1 MFLLD
6 NKLFN
11 KLHSE
16 IKQSIIKNIGK
27 FEREESIN
35 LLEPFINDEN
45 YEESDFVKS
54 AAANAIG
61 KSSMN
66 SSSKIKMQRIIPSL
80 MKLINHDN
88 TFQNIVATGAI
99 NGLKELSNDINKNIV
114 TDIADFLVNN
124 TEYYNEY
131 FIRSTA
137 TSALGKFLY
146 LKNTNKNL
154 NNFNQKVFDQL
165 LKLLKDRRRK
175 IKINACTA
183 LADDNSKFSTTI
195 DPKIIQVINALIDVA
210 QYDID
215 GFVRRRAETSLNI
228 IRERINEWSAKPQE
242 LAIKIRETRNE
253 KGENN

>member
-1 MFLLD
+1 
-6 NKLFN
+6 
-11 KLHSE
+11 
-16 IKQSIIKNIGK
+16 
-27 FEREESIN
+27 
-35 LLEPFINDEN
+35 
-45 YEESDFVKS
+45 
-54 AAANAIG
+54 
-61 KSSMN
+61 MN

-146 LKNTNKNL
+146 LKNTNKNS

-175 IKINACTA
+175 IKINACT
-183 LADDNSKFSTTI
+183 
-195 DPKIIQVINALIDVA
+195 DVA

-228 IRERINEWSAKPQE
+228 LRERINEWSAKPQE

>member
-1 MFLLD
+1 
-6 NKLFN
+6 
-11 KLHSE
+11 
-16 IKQSIIKNIGK
+16 
-27 FEREESIN
+27 
-35 LLEPFINDEN
+35 LLEPFINNEN

-54 AAANAIG
+54 VVATAIG
-61 KSSMN
+61 KSSIN
-66 SSSKIKMQRIIPSL
+66 SSSKTKMQRIIPSL

-99 NGLKELSNDINKNIV
+99 NGLKELSNDTNKNIV

-124 TEYYNEY
+124 TEDYNKY

-146 LKNTNKNL
+146 IKDYNKNS
-154 NNFNQKVFDQL
+154 NDFNQKIFEQL
-165 LKLLKDRRRK
+165 LKLLKDKRRK

-183 LADDNSKFSTTI
+183 LADDNAKFGTKI
-195 DPKIIQVINALIDVA
+195 DPKIFQVINALIDVA

-228 IRERINEWSAKPQE
+228 IRERINEWSANPQE
-242 LAIKIRETRNE
+242 LAIKIREIRNE
-253 KGENN
+253 KEVK